1 MTDPDPDMMA
11 AEYALGLLEGAER
24 AAAMRRLLSD
34 PDFAREVDW
43 WRHRFAAMFDEY
55 RPVTAPELQIDRIIA
70 APVATPSTPRS
81 GFRWAYVPLAGAIAA
96 SVTLLLSQPR
106 PVAPP
111 PPVAQRPP
119 VAQPQPTLL
128 AALTPTDQRG
138 TPIAASID
146 LARNE
151 VRVVAPGLAPA
162 GKEAQLWILRDGV
175 PHAIGLLARTGATR
189 LPLPTA
195 ERALLNAD
203 AVLAVSIEPLGG
215 SPEPTPTGPV
225 VASGALART

>member
-11 AEYALGLLEGAER
+11 AEYALGLLEGTER
-24 AAAMRRLLSD
+24 ASAMRRSLTD
-34 PDFAREVDW
+34 PDFAREVEW
-43 WRHRFAAMFDEY
+43 WRHRFTAMFDEY
-55 RPVTAPELQIDRIIA
+55 HPVAAPELQIDRIVA
-70 APVATPSTPRS
+70 APVAAPATPRS
-81 GFRWAYVPLAGAIAA
+81 GFRWAFVPLAGAIAA
-96 SVTLLLSQPR
+96 SVALLLSR
-106 PVAPP
+106 PEPVVPP
-111 PPVAQRPP
+111 PP

-128 AALTPTDQRG
+128 AALAPTDQRG

-146 LARNE
+146 LAHDE

-162 GKEAQLWILRDGV
+162 GKDAQLWIIRDGV

-189 LPLPTA
+189 LPLPAA
-195 ERALLNAD
+195 ERALLNTD

>member
-1 MTDPDPDMMA
+1 MTDPDPDMLA
-11 AEYALGLLEGAER
+11 AEYALGLLEGTER
-24 AAAMRRLLSD
+24 ASAMRRSLTD
-34 PDFAREVDW
+34 PDFAREVEW
-43 WRHRFAAMFDEY
+43 WRHRFTAMFDEY
-55 RPVTAPELQIDRIIA
+55 RPVAAPELQIDRIVA
-70 APVATPSTPRS
+70 APVAAPATPRS
-81 GFRWAYVPLAGAIAA
+81 GFRWAFVPLAGAIAA
-96 SVTLLLSQPR
+96 SVALLLSR
-106 PVAPP
+106 PEPVVPP
-111 PPVAQRPP
+111 PP

-128 AALTPTDQRG
+128 AALAPTDQRG

-162 GKEAQLWILRDGV
+162 GKDAQLWIIRDGV

-189 LPLPTA
+189 LPLPAA
-195 ERALLNAD
+195 ERALLNTD

>member
-1 MTDPDPDMMA
+1 MTDPDPDMLA
-11 AEYALGLLEGAER
+11 AEVALGLLEEAER
-24 AAAMRRLLSD
+24 VAAMRRSLTD
-34 PDFAREVDW
+34 PDFAREVEW
-43 WRHRFAAMFDEY
+43 WRHRFAAMFDDY
-55 RPVTAPELQIDRIIA
+55 RPVAAPELQIDRIVA
-70 APVATPSTPRS
+70 APVAAPAPSRS
-81 GFRWAYVPLAGAIAA
+81 GFRWAFVPLAGAIAA
-96 SVTLLLSQPR
+96 SVTLLLSRPE

-111 PPVAQRPP
+111 PP

-128 AALTPTDQRG
+128 AALAPTDQRG

-162 GKEAQLWILRDGV
+162 GKDAQLWIIRGGV

-189 LPLPTA
+189 LPLPAA
-195 ERALLNAD
+195 ERAALNAD

>member
-1 MTDPDPDMMA
+1 MTDPDPDMLA
-11 AEYALGLLEGAER
+11 AEYALGLLEGTER
-24 AAAMRRLLSD
+24 AAAMRRSLAD
-34 PDFAREVDW
+34 PDFAREVEW

-55 RPVTAPELQIDRIIA
+55 RPVTAPEFQIDRIVA
-70 APVATPSTPRS
+70 APVAAPARSRS
-81 GFRWAYVPLAGAIAA
+81 GFRWAFVPLAGAIAA
-96 SVTLLLSQPR
+96 SVTLLLSR
-106 PVAPP
+106 PEPVVPP
-111 PPVAQRPP
+111 PP

-128 AALTPTDQRG
+128 AALAPTDQRG

-162 GKEAQLWILRDGV
+162 GKDAQLWIIRDGV

-189 LPLPTA
+189 LPLPA
-195 ERALLNAD
+195 DERAVLNTD

>member
-34 PDFAREVDW
+34 PDFAREVEW

-55 RPVTAPELQIDRIIA
+55 QPVTAPELQIDRIVA
-70 APVATPSTPRS
+70 APVPAPAPSRS
-81 GFRWAYVPLAGAIAA
+81 RSRFRWAFVPLAAAIAA
-96 SVTLLLSQPR
+96 SVALLLSR
-106 PVAPP
+106 PAPVVP
-111 PPVAQRPP
+111 PPP

-128 AALTPTDQRG
+128 AALAPTDQRG

-162 GKEAQLWILRDGV
+162 GKDAQLWILRDSV